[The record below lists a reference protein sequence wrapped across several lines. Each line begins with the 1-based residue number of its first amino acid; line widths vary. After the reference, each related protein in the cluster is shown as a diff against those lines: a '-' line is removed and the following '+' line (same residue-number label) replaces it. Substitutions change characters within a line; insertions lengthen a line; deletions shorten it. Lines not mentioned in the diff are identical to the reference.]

1 MPLQIENFESCPY
14 PGSLEHALDQ
24 LDIMLLLG
32 DQSQL
37 INASS
42 VLATSITVDINDG
55 CETS

>member
-1 MPLQIENFESCPY
+1 MENLESCPH
-14 PGSLEHALDQ
+14 PGSLEHALE
-24 LDIMLLLG
+24 LDTMLLLG

-42 VLATSITVDINDG
+42 VLATIITLGINDG